1 MSGTKSSGTANSG
14 GFSPLAP
21 GLEAPNGAS
30 QSGAVFGSDIIAET
44 LQALD
49 IPYIALNP
57 GASYRGLHDSIVNYL
72 GNENPRMLLCLHEEH
87 AIAIAQGYAK
97 VTGKP
102 MAAAIHS
109 NVGLMHATMA
119 IFNAWCDRVPMVILG
134 ATGIVD
140 AVKRRPWIEWIH
152 TSRDQASMVRHYVK
166 WDDQPA
172 SVGAARESI
181 LRAAWL
187 ADTAPKGP
195 TYVVLD
201 VEIQEQSVPEPLPPI
216 EPARYMPKVTQTA
229 DPAQARAAVEMLLG
243 AQRPLIMAGRVSRDE
258 KAWAERVTLAEKL
271 GARVITDTKVGAAFP
286 TDHPLH
292 AGATGSGP
300 SPEPL
305 AAIRDA
311 DVILSLDWV
320 DLAGTFK
327 TALGDEETKAKVIQV
342 SLDHVLHNGW
352 SMDHMGLPTVDLFIP
367 SETDPAVAEML
378 RALEGK
384 PVKPVSGYGS
394 ALLSPALNKG
404 PISVAQMSCALRQ
417 VVEGREVSLLQ
428 VPLSWSAGSWHF
440 RHPLDY
446 IGSDGGGGIGSGP
459 GLSIGAALA
468 LRDSGRLPISIFGDG
483 NFMMGCQAIWTAVHY
498 RIPLM
503 IVVANNQSFYND
515 ELHQERVARMRN
527 RPVEN
532 KWIGQ
537 RMDDPELDLATIA
550 RGQGA
555 VGLGPVKDASELTAV
570 FEEALRELD
579 AGKVVVVDVRVLPG
593 YGP

>member
-1 MSGTKSSGTANSG
+1 MSVGKQSG
-14 GFSPLAP
+14 GPGSTPLAP
-21 GLEAPNGAS
+21 GLESPNGAS
-30 QSGAVFGSDIIAET
+30 QAGAVFGSDIMAET

-49 IPYIALNP
+49 IPFVALNP

-72 GNENPRMLLCLHEEH
+72 GNDNPRMLLCLHEEH

-102 MAAAIHS
+102 MACAIHS
-109 NVGLMHATMA
+109 NVGLMHASMG
-119 IFNAWCDRVPMVILG
+119 IFNAWCDRVPMVIIG
-134 ATGIVD
+134 ATGNVD

-152 TSRDQASMVRHYVK
+152 TSRDQASMVRHFVK

-187 ADTAPKGP
+187 ANTAPKAP

-201 VEIQEQSVPEPLPPI
+201 VELQEQSVSEPLPPI
-216 EPARYMPKVTQTA
+216 EPARYMPAVTQNA
-229 DPAQARAAVEMLLG
+229 DPAQARAAVDLLL
-243 AQRPLIMAGRVSRDE
+243 AAKRPLILAGRVSRTE
-258 KAWAERVTLAEKL
+258 QSWAERITLAEKL
-271 GARVITDTKVGAAFP
+271 GARVATDTKVGAAFP

-292 AGATGSGP
+292 AGAAGSGAGQDVM
-300 SPEPL
+300 

-320 DLAGTFK
+320 DLAGTMK
-327 TALGDEETKAKVIQV
+327 TALGTAETTAKVIQV

-367 SETDPAVAEML
+367 AETDLAVAAMVH
-378 RALEGK
+378 ALEGK
-384 PVKPVSGYGS
+384 PVRAHGGEGAQRLTPELK
-394 ALLSPALNKG
+394 AG
-404 PISVAQMSCALRQ
+404 PITVAQLFEGLHQ
-417 VVEGREVSLLQ
+417 VVAGRDVSLLQ
-428 VPLSWSAGSWHF
+428 VPLSFHPRSWHF
-440 RHPLDY
+440 SHPLDY
-446 IGSDGGGGIGSGP
+446 IGTDGGGGIGSGP
-459 GLSIGAALA
+459 GISIGGALA
-468 LRDSGRLPISIFGDG
+468 LRDSGRLAISVFGDG
-483 NFMMGCQAIWTAVHY
+483 NFMMGCQAIWTGVHY
-498 RIPLM
+498 KIPLL
-503 IVVANNQSFYND
+503 IIVANNQSFYND
-515 ELHQERVARMRN
+515 ELHQERMARMRN

-537 RMDDPELDLATIA
+537 RMDNPELDLATIA

-555 VGLGPVKDASELTAV
+555 VGLGPVKDASELVDVFREAV
-570 FEEALRELD
+570 RELE

-593 YGP
+593 YAPDKA

>member
-1 MSGTKSSGTANSG
+1 MSGSKASGKGASG

-30 QSGAVFGSDIIAET
+30 QAGAVFGSDIIAET

-119 IFNAWCDRVPMVILG
+119 IFNAWCDRMPMVILG
-134 ATGIVD
+134 ATGTVD

-201 VEIQEQSVPEPLPPI
+201 VEIQEQSVSEPPPPI
-216 EPARYMPKVTQTA
+216 EPARYMPKVTQSA
-229 DPAQARAAVEMLLG
+229 DPAQARAAVEMMLK
-243 AQRPLIMAGRVSRDE
+243 AERPLIMAGRVSRSE
-258 KAWAERVTLAEKL
+258 AAWAERITLAEKL

-300 SPEPL
+300 SPEAF

-327 TALGDEETKAKVIQV
+327 TVLGDEETRARVIQV

-352 SMDHMGLPTVDLFIP
+352 SMDHMGLPTVDVFIP
-367 SETDPAVAEML
+367 AETDPAVTEMV

-384 PVKPVSGYGS
+384 PVKPVSGHGP
-394 ALLSPALNKG
+394 ALLEPALVKG
-404 PISVAQMSCALRQ
+404 PISVAQMAHALRQ
-417 VVEGREVSLLQ
+417 VVEGRDVSLLQ
-428 VPLSWSAGSWHF
+428 VPLSWSAGNWHF

-459 GLSIGAALA
+459 GLSVGAALA

-498 RIPLM
+498 RIPVM
-503 IVVANNQSFYND
+503 IVVTNNQSFYND

-555 VGLGPVKDASELTAV
+555 VGLGPVKDVTELKAV
-570 FEEALRELD
+570 FEEAVRELE

-593 YGP
+593 YG